1 MQNRECDDTSSL
13 KETTARGRPWDLC
26 VDKVL
31 PQCKTAIGH
40 NKQMYVGGMYE
51 GNLQVTILQF
61 FNIDHNC
68 GTVQY
73 TLNIGN
79 FNHPPLKKVFFVSNL
94 FQKAFPNLQ
103 QFLDHRLDPPSFLN
117 NDKNAILEASLKCIY
132 GDCKN
137 AIGHNIQMH
146 KGQ

>member
-1 MQNRECDDTSSL
+1 MIIFVTGISANHGGKNRQIQNLECDDTSSL

-61 FNIDHNC
+61 
-68 GTVQY
+68 
-73 TLNIGN
+73 LNI
-79 FNHPPLKKVFFVSNL
+79 V
-94 FQKAFPNLQ
+94 QKAISHPCSPNLNVY
-103 QFLDHRLDPPSFLN
+103 RL
-117 NDKNAILEASLKCIY
+117 
-132 GDCKN
+132 
-137 AIGHNIQMH
+137 
-146 KGQ
+146 